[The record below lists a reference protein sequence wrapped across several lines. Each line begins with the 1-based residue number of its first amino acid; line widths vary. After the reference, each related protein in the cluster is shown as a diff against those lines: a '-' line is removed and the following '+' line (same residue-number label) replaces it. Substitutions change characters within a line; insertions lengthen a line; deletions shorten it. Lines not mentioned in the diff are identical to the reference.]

1 MIKDLNF
8 LGKPTRD
15 KSNLFLS
22 LGIILI
28 LLSIIDVILNSFL
41 ETNITSILPRWLN
54 FFTPL
59 FFGFVGLH
67 YIRIEFS
74 GNKILDSLNKNINSN
89 WFNAVLTLLIIFVL
103 IKNIPPLLS
112 WLFIDADFIG
122 TSKEE
127 CTREGACWIFVNVWL
142 KRFMYGLYPNPEI
155 WRINLSFLML
165 IGLVISAFFVPVK
178 IKKYIIVFLL
188 FVFPFIAINLISG
201 GKFGLE
207 WVETAAWGGLSLTF
221 IISIFALLFCFP
233 VGMFL
238 ALGRRSSAP
247 VIRYSSIGFIEFWR
261 GVPLITVLFMASVMM
276 PMFLPD
282 GTYMDKLVRVIIAI
296 TLFEAAYMAEVI
308 RGGLQALPK
317 GQYDAGKSLG
327 MGYWRMHLLVILP
340 QALKLVIPGV
350 ANTFLA
356 LVKDTPLILVVGL
369 LELVGM
375 IDMAKTNPDW
385 LGFATEGYVF
395 AGVVFWIICYSMSRY
410 SQRLEKKYKTDR

>member
-1 MIKDLNF
+1 MIKSLDF
-8 LGKPTRD
+8 LGTPSKD
-15 KSNLFLS
+15 KLNLFISIGAFLFV
-22 LGIILI
+22 LGIA
-28 LLSIIDVILNSFL
+28 DVILNSFF
-41 ETNITSILPRWLN
+41 EINITSVLPRWLN

-59 FFGFVGLH
+59 IFSFIGLH

-74 GNKILDSLNKNINSN
+74 GNKTLDSLNKNINSN
-89 WFNAVLTLLIIFVL
+89 WFNALLSLLIIFVL
-103 IKNIPPLLS
+103 IQNIPPLLN
-112 WLFIDADFIG
+112 WLFFDANFLG
-122 TSKEE
+122 ETKEE
-127 CTREGACWIFVNVWL
+127 CTGSGACWIFIKTWFP
-142 KRFMYGLYPNPEI
+142 RFIYGLYPNAEI
-155 WRINLSFLML
+155 WRINLTFLML
-165 IGLVISAFFVPVK
+165 IALVISGFFAPPK
-178 IKKYIIVFLL
+178 IKKYIIIFLL

-201 GKFGLE
+201 GNFGLV
-207 WVETAAWGGLSLTF
+207 WVETTAWGGLSLTF

-308 RGGLQALPK
+308 RGGLQALPR

-327 MGYWRMHLLVILP
+327 MGYWRLHLLVILP

-410 SQRLEKKYKTDR
+410 SQFLERKYNTDR

>member
-1 MIKDLNF
+1 MIKKLNF
-8 LGKPTRD
+8 LGTPTRD
-15 KSNLFLS
+15 KLNLFVSAGTLLFV
-22 LGIILI
+22 LG
-28 LLSIIDVILNSFL
+28 IIDVILNSFF
-41 ETNITSILPRWLN
+41 ETNITSFLPRWIN
-54 FFTPL
+54 YFTPL
-59 FFGFVGLH
+59 VFSFVGLH
-67 YIRIEFS
+67 CIRIEFS
-74 GNKILDSLNKNINSN
+74 GIGQLDRLNKNINSN
-89 WFNAVLTLLIIFVL
+89 WFNAILTSLIIFVL
-103 IKNIPPLLS
+103 IKNIPPLLN
-112 WLFIDADFIG
+112 WLFFDADFIG

-127 CTREGACWIFVNVWL
+127 CSREGACWIFIKVWFDRL
-142 KRFMYGLYPNPEI
+142 IYGLYPNSEI

-165 IGLVISAFFVPVK
+165 IGLVISAFFVAPK
-178 IKKYIIVFLL
+178 IKKYIIIFLL
-188 FVFPFIAINLISG
+188 FIFPFIAMNLISG
-201 GKFGLE
+201 GNFGLE
-207 WVETAAWGGLSLTF
+207 WVETPAWGGLSLTF

-247 VIRYSSIGFIEFWR
+247 IVRYSSIGFIEFWR

-282 GTYMDKLVRVIIAI
+282 GVYMDKLVRVIIAI

-308 RGGLQALPK
+308 RGGLQALPR

-375 IDMAKTNPDW
+375 IDMAKTNPEW

-410 SQRLEKKYKTDR
+410 SQYLERKYKTDR

>member
-1 MIKDLNF
+1 MIKSLNF
-8 LGKPTRD
+8 LGRPTRD
-15 KSNLFLS
+15 KLS
-22 LGIILI
+22 LFVPLGISFFVLG
-28 LLSIIDVILNSFL
+28 IIDVILNSFFGV
-41 ETNITSILPRWLN
+41 NITSVLPGWLN

-67 YIRIEFS
+67 YVRIELS
-74 GNKILDSLNKNINSN
+74 GNKTLDSLNKNINSN

-103 IKNIPPLLS
+103 IKNIPPLLN

-122 TSKEE
+122 ASKEE
-127 CTREGACWIFVNVWL
+127 CSREGACWVFINVWF
-142 KRFMYGLYPNPEI
+142 KRLMYGLYPNSEI

-178 IKKYIIVFLL
+178 IKKYIIIFLL
-188 FVFPFIAINLISG
+188 FIFPFIAINLISG
-201 GKFGLE
+201 GNFGLE

-308 RGGLQALPK
+308 RGGLQALPR

-375 IDMAKTNPDW
+375 IDMAKSNPDW
-385 LGFATEGYVF
+385 LGFATEGYIF
-395 AGVVFWIICYSMSRY
+395 AGVVFWIICFNMSRY
-410 SQRLEKKYKTDR
+410 SQRLERKYKTDR

>member
-1 MIKDLNF
+1 MI
-8 LGKPTRD
+8 
-15 KSNLFLS
+15 
-22 LGIILI
+22 
-28 LLSIIDVILNSFL
+28 
-41 ETNITSILPRWLN
+41 
-54 FFTPL
+54 
-59 FFGFVGLH
+59 
-67 YIRIEFS
+67 
-74 GNKILDSLNKNINSN
+74 
-89 WFNAVLTLLIIFVL
+89 IIFVL
-103 IKNIPPLLS
+103 IQNIPPLLN
-112 WLFIDADFIG
+112 WLFFDADFIG

-127 CTREGACWIFVNVWL
+127 CSREGACWIFIKVWI
-142 KRFMYGLYPNPEI
+142 KRLIYGLYPNPEI

-165 IGLVISAFFVPVK
+165 IGLVITAFFVPIK
-178 IKKYIIVFLL
+178 IKKYIIIFLL
-188 FVFPFIAINLISG
+188 FIFPFIAINLISG
-201 GKFGLE
+201 GNFGLE
-207 WVETAAWGGLSLTF
+207 WVETTAWGGLSLTF

-247 VIRYSSIGFIEFWR
+247 VIKYSSIGFIEFWR

-308 RGGLQALPK
+308 RGGLQALPR

-340 QALKLVIPGV
+340 QALKLVIPGI

-410 SQRLEKKYKTDR
+410 SQYLERKYKTDR

>member
-1 MIKDLNF
+1 M
-8 LGKPTRD
+8 G
-15 KSNLFLS
+15 
-22 LGIILI
+22 
-28 LLSIIDVILNSFL
+28 IIDVILNSFFGV
-41 ETNITSILPRWLN
+41 NITSVLPGWLN

-67 YIRIEFS
+67 YVRIEFS
-74 GNKILDSLNKNINSN
+74 GNKTLDSLNKNINSN
-89 WFNAVLTLLIIFVL
+89 WFNAILTLLIIFVL
-103 IKNIPPLLS
+103 IKNIPPLLN

-122 TSKEE
+122 ASKEE
-127 CTREGACWIFVNVWL
+127 CSREGACWVFINVWF
-142 KRFMYGLYPNPEI
+142 KRLMYGLYPNSEI

-178 IKKYIIVFLL
+178 IKKYIIIFLL
-188 FVFPFIAINLISG
+188 FIFPFIAINLISG
-201 GKFGLE
+201 GNFGLE

-247 VIRYSSIGFIEFWR
+247 VIRYTSIGFIEFWR

-308 RGGLQALPK
+308 RGGLQALPR

-375 IDMAKTNPDW
+375 IDMAKSNPDW
-385 LGFATEGYVF
+385 LGFATEGYIF
-395 AGVVFWIICYSMSRY
+395 AGVVFWIICFNMSRY
-410 SQRLEKKYKTDR
+410 SQRLEKRYKTDR